1 MAYVRGI
8 YNDYTLFS
16 FQQKLP
22 TIVNIII
29 MKHQYIITL
38 KTIKILPANIYIS
51 DSPLLLLLLSLLIL

>member
-8 YNDYTLFS
+8 YNDYTLFF